1 MNVKSHYD
9 RFRARKLPS
18 ILWRKGHHQKMKI
31 DGHFGFRER
40 SFWYLQRFGVPISFF
55 CGIKFATNQWISIF
69 QPMNTSKK
77 YIHRFNNV
85 TMLYAD
91 IKGFTAL
98 STILTSENLVRTL
111 NGLFAEFDKAAEKHG
126 CTRIRILGDCYYCVS
141 GLPEASRTGLLSID
155 FRPFSKL
162 PVKDRPLLSISR
174 KFSNWSFQ
182 LSFLSELSNYFW

>member
-1 MNVKSHYD
+1 
-9 RFRARKLPS
+9 
-18 ILWRKGHHQKMKI
+18 
-31 DGHFGFRER
+31 
-40 SFWYLQRFGVPISFF
+40 
-55 CGIKFATNQWISIF
+55 
-69 QPMNTSKK
+69 MNTSKK

-141 GLPEASRTGLLSID
+141 GLPEASRTGILS
-155 FRPFSKL
+155 KN
-162 PVKDRPLLSISR
+162 R
-174 KFSNWSFQ
+174 KSQALESLMFLNRIFTITLKWIIMLMLHKIVNFFFQSFFQ
-182 LSFLSELSNYFW
+182 

>member
-1 MNVKSHYD
+1 
-9 RFRARKLPS
+9 
-18 ILWRKGHHQKMKI
+18 
-31 DGHFGFRER
+31 
-40 SFWYLQRFGVPISFF
+40 
-55 CGIKFATNQWISIF
+55 
-69 QPMNTSKK
+69 MNTSKK

-141 GLPEASRTGLLSID
+141 GLPEASRTGILSTFIWPTTFGFD
-155 FRPFSKL
+155 LTHFHISTWIFQVPPIFSKW
-162 PVKDRPLLSISR
+162 PFTFWTVRTSSITIPQRPPNFITYFANSTKNIPTLNL
-174 KFSNWSFQ
+174 SNWV
-182 LSFLSELSNYFW
+182 SN

>member
-1 MNVKSHYD
+1 
-9 RFRARKLPS
+9 
-18 ILWRKGHHQKMKI
+18 
-31 DGHFGFRER
+31 
-40 SFWYLQRFGVPISFF
+40 
-55 CGIKFATNQWISIF
+55 
-69 QPMNTSKK
+69 MNTSKK

-141 GLPEASRTGLLSID
+141 GLPEASRTGILSKNFQITT
-155 FRPFSKL
+155 
-162 PVKDRPLLSISR
+162 SR
-174 KFSNWSFQ
+174 TPDVLKNRTTRGSFFG
-182 LSFLSELSNYFW
+182 LEKCLKEFILA

>member
-1 MNVKSHYD
+1 
-9 RFRARKLPS
+9 
-18 ILWRKGHHQKMKI
+18 
-31 DGHFGFRER
+31 
-40 SFWYLQRFGVPISFF
+40 
-55 CGIKFATNQWISIF
+55 
-69 QPMNTSKK
+69 MNTSKK

-141 GLPEASRTGLLSID
+141 GLPEASRTGILSKKTVI
-155 FRPFSKL
+155 FGQSTSK
-162 PVKDRPLLSISR
+162 PLSSQTFQLQ
-174 KFSNWSFQ
+174 SFQ
-182 LSFLSELSNYFW
+182 

>member
-1 MNVKSHYD
+1 
-9 RFRARKLPS
+9 
-18 ILWRKGHHQKMKI
+18 
-31 DGHFGFRER
+31 
-40 SFWYLQRFGVPISFF
+40 
-55 CGIKFATNQWISIF
+55 
-69 QPMNTSKK
+69 MNTSKK

-141 GLPEASRTGLLSID
+141 GLPEASRTGILS
-155 FRPFSKL
+155 K
-162 PVKDRPLLSISR
+162 
-174 KFSNWSFQ
+174 KFKSQVLESLMF
-182 LSFLSELSNYFW
+182 

>member
-1 MNVKSHYD
+1 MNSS
-9 RFRARKLPS
+9 R
-18 ILWRKGHHQKMKI
+18 
-31 DGHFGFRER
+31 
-40 SFWYLQRFGVPISFF
+40 
-55 CGIKFATNQWISIF
+55 
-69 QPMNTSKK
+69 K

-141 GLPEASRTGLLSID
+141 GLPEASRPDHASCCVKMGLSMIETIKARVFIEHNLRNSVLPESERPELRRSDFYTNRERGTRRVFIQLGVEHTHIAGLLEKS
-155 FRPFSKL
+155 
-162 PVKDRPLLSISR
+162 
-174 KFSNWSFQ
+174 
-182 LSFLSELSNYFW
+182 

>member
-1 MNVKSHYD
+1 
-9 RFRARKLPS
+9 
-18 ILWRKGHHQKMKI
+18 MKI

-40 SFWYLQRFGVPISFF
+40 SLWYLQHFSVPVSFF
-55 CGIKFATNQWISIF
+55 SLELRLKPTNESIF

-141 GLPEASRTGLLSID
+141 GLPEASRTGILSTFI
-155 FRPFSKL
+155 
-162 PVKDRPLLSISR
+162 
-174 KFSNWSFQ
+174 
-182 LSFLSELSNYFW
+182 